1 MSYRED
7 FAENIVK
14 VLKDMTDPKPIL
26 VTREPFDVEK
36 LAITQF
42 PAILISTG
50 LEVRADN
57 SMGIYRQGTIRF
69 TIRAFVRGG
78 NNKNV
83 DKLRNDIIERIEETL
98 DLDRTRGTNNK
109 DMSTEVIQI
118 NVPDRLPP
126 LGEATIEVNVRY
138 RYKKGV
144 V

>member
-1 MSYRED
+1 MSFREQ

-14 VLKDMTDPKPIL
+14 VLKDMQDPKPIL

-57 SMGIYRQGTIRF
+57 SMGIYRQGTIRY

-83 DKLRNDIIERIEETL
+83 DKLRNDIIERVEETL
-98 DLDRTRGTNNK
+98 DADRTRGTNNT
-109 DMSTEVIQI
+109 DMTTQVVQI
-118 NVPDRLPP
+118 NVPERFAP
-126 LGEATIEVNVRY
+126 LGEAVIEVDVRY
-138 RYKKGV
+138 RYKKGTT
-144 V
+144 